1 LTPEQKAR
9 LDKLRSEIRLD
20 RVTVS
25 FSLDEYHNGRKKGAF
40 RSLTSFRSNEEGGA
54 AGWNLAELRII
65 EAMLCKQVVASVYGD
80 AIRMK
85 ILERDEASREATSIL
100 EAYDRHL
107 LRLMADERKPT

>member
-1 LTPEQKAR
+1 ME
-9 LDKLRSEIRLD
+9 KLRSEIRLD

-40 RSLTSFRSNEEGGA
+40 RSLTSFRSNEEGDS
-54 AGWNLAELRII
+54 AGWDLAELRIV
-65 EAMLCKQVVASVYGD
+65 EALLCKQVVASVYGD

-85 ILERDEASREATSIL
+85 ILERDEASREATSVL